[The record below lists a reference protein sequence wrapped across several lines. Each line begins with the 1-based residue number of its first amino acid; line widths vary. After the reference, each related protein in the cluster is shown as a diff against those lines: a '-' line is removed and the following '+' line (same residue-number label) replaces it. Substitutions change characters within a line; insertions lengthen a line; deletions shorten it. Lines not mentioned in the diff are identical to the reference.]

1 MKIPKKNILN
11 CQKKPLKNAEMI
23 ILRSHYHSIV
33 GDGFSY
39 LVIFSSHTRLTDR
52 FENGANPETEGRS
65 LREKILFSGGVN
77 DRVCK

>member
-1 MKIPKKNILN
+1 M
-11 CQKKPLKNAEMI
+11 QKKSFWGAI
-23 ILRSHYHSIV
+23 IIALYTIE

-39 LVIFSSHTRLTDR
+39 LVIFSSHTHLTDR
-52 FENGANPETEGRS
+52 SENGANPETEGRS